1 MRLLAII
8 LLLLFAMPAA
18 ALPVLAEEGDPLAN
32 SVLLDGMVGWAMVGL
47 AVLLMVLFILWTR
60 RGPQ

>member
-1 MRLLAII
+1 MRLLSII

-18 ALPVLAEEGDPLAN
+18 ALSVLAEEGDPLAN